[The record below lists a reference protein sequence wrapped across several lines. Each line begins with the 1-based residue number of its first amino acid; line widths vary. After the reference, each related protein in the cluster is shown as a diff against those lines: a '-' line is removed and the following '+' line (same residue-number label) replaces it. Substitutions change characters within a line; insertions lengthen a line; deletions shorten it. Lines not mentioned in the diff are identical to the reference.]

1 MSVAVPGERLA
12 FTPEL
17 VPLQEE
23 EREEEQLCEAGGAA
37 DGGHHRE
44 EPTAGGEED
53 HSWRGVGRDW
63 QLQGPGDRLQQQRS
77 LVVAD
82 LARISWPQ
90 WKAKIYPR
98 VSHKHENIPP
108 RKSCPARG

>member
-1 MSVAVPGERLA
+1 MLQVSVAMLGERLA

-37 DGGHHRE
+37 DGAHHRE

-53 HSWRGVGRDW
+53 HSWRGAG
-63 QLQGPGDRLQQQRS
+63 Q
-77 LVVAD
+77 
-82 LARISWPQ
+82 
-90 WKAKIYPR
+90 
-98 VSHKHENIPP
+98 N
-108 RKSCPARG
+108 